1 MRHNIGHLGRTQS
14 PCRECSD
21 RHAECHATCEK
32 YDKFRQIH
40 ADEVAE
46 IHQNKKKH
54 NLGYGAKFRT
64 EKEFHMIELRDN
76 TFRRMRREKKR
87 KEQEQWEKEEQ

>member
-1 MRHNIGHLGRTQS
+1 MR
-14 PCRECSD
+14 
-21 RHAECHATCEK
+21 
-32 YDKFRQIH
+32 
-40 ADEVAE
+40 
-46 IHQNKKKH
+46 H